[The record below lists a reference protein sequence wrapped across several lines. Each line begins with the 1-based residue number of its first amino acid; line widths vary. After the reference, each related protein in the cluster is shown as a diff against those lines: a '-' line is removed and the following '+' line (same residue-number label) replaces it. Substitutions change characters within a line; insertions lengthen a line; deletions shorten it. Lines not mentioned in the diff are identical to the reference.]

1 MDVLNEHIIIIIF
14 LFFKNYYEYEYGMLV
29 YGKTLVKIVV
39 YFVIKNQID
48 GYKQ

>member
-14 LFFKNYYEYEYGMLV
+14 LFFKNYYEYELI
-29 YGKTLVKIVV
+29 KIVV
-39 YFVIKNQID
+39 YFVIKNQIY